1 MSQDS
6 EDDGLSSH
14 LSRFVIWRDA
24 LTVRTRTRVYKMS
37 VRCEHIGFVA
47 IAAVDAFHWHSY
59 LFAVSI
65 WLLLTGV
72 IIEIFGGVE

>member
-1 MSQDS
+1 
-6 EDDGLSSH
+6 
-14 LSRFVIWRDA
+14 
-24 LTVRTRTRVYKMS
+24 MS